1 MRVRKIAMKILLG
14 AVLLAPAVGVLA
26 LQVVGIP
33 IYVAASEY
41 HQNQPSGTAAQHA
54 SSPDLAKT
62 GGELFGESCAF
73 CHGRDA
79 MGGETGPDLT
89 RAKLVLTD
97 KGGDKISEVVRDG
110 RPQKGMPPFN
120 FSSEELASLVAF
132 IHSQAAKAEAHNGHR
147 RGVDVAD
154 LQTGNAELG
163 KQYFYGAGGCSKC
176 HSPTGDLGGIASR
189 YEGLRLEEQMLY
201 PRDAKSS
208 VTVTLPSGEKITGT
222 LAYMDEFVVGLRDA
236 DNNYRSW
243 FTSNAKYVI
252 DSPADAHVEQLSK
265 YTDDDIHNLMAYLQ
279 TLR

>member
-1 MRVRKIAMKILLG
+1 MKRLLG
-14 AVLLAPAVGVLA
+14 AVVL
-26 LQVVGIP
+26 VTGVGILVSQATRTP
-33 IYVAASEY
+33 IYAASNGS
-41 HQNQPSGTAAQHA
+41 QTDQPSASAARDASAAHA
-54 SSPDLAKT
+54 VELAKA
-62 GGELFGESCAF
+62 GGEVFRQNCAF

-110 RPQKGMPPFN
+110 RPQKGMPSFN
-120 FSSEELASLVAF
+120 FSSEDLASLVAF
-132 IHSQAAKAEAHNGHR
+132 IHSQAAQAEAQNGRR

-163 KQYFYGAGGCSKC
+163 KRYFYGTGGCSKC
-176 HSPTGDLGGIASR
+176 HSPSGDLAGIASR

-201 PRDAKSS
+201 PRDANSR
-208 VTVTLPSGEKITGT
+208 VTVTLPSGEKVTGI
-222 LAYMDEFVVGLRDA
+222 LAYVDEFVVGLRDA
-236 DNNYRSW
+236 NNTYRSW
-243 FTSNAKYVI
+243 FTSNVKYIV
-252 DSPADAHVEQLSK
+252 DSPVDAHVEQFSK